1 MLLPQDKILLALMVF
16 IIMLGM
22 GATLRSSDFLNV
34 LKNPRGVLVG
44 FLSQF
49 GWMPFIAYLLA
60 VLLDLPNYVAL
71 SLILL
76 GATPGGTTSN
86 LFTYYSRG
94 SVSLSVSMT
103 VCSTIAAIFMMPLL
117 LGLYATEFS
126 AGLAIPYKSIATG
139 LAMLLIPV
147 AIGMYIRKISETWA
161 SRIEKTAGVMGIV
174 VVLFLVGIYSIRTQE
189 LLLSTAPS
197 YYIAAIMLGIC
208 GFVLGYLASR
218 VLGLKHNECKTVSLE
233 TGIQN
238 GPLTLGIIALTF
250 SNQGAEMMLL
260 PSIYGITILLT
271 ASLATMVYRTIDS
284 KEQKRG
290 NLELNAS

>member
-1 MLLPQDKILLALMVF
+1 MLLPQDKALLALMVF

-22 GATLRSSDFLNV
+22 GATLRSDDFRNV
-34 LKNPRGVLVG
+34 FKNPRGVFVG

-49 GWMPFIAYLLA
+49 GWMPIIAYLLA
-60 VLLDLPNYVAL
+60 VVLNLPNYVAL

-117 LGLYATEFS
+117 LGLYATEF
-126 AGLAIPYKSIATG
+126 AEGLTIPYKNIAG
-139 LAMLLIPV
+139 ALAMLLLPV
-147 AIGMYIRKISETWA
+147 AIGMYIRKLSVTWA
-161 SRIEKTAGVMGIV
+161 RRIEKLASFTGIG
-174 VVLFLVGIYSIRTQE
+174 VVLFLVGIYSLRNQD
-189 LLLSTAPS
+189 LLMDTPVS
-197 YYIAAIMLGIC
+197 YYVAAIMLGIC
-208 GFVLGYLASR
+208 GFVLGYLASK
-218 VLGLKHNECKTVSLE
+218 V
-233 TGIQN
+233 GIQN

-250 SNQGAEMMLL
+250 TSSQGAEMMLL

-271 ASLATMVYRTIDS
+271 ASLATLVYRKIDA
-284 KEQKRG
+284 KEQVQANPALK
-290 NLELNAS
+290 AS

>member
-22 GATLRSSDFLNV
+22 GATLRSDDFLNV
-34 LKNPRGVLVG
+34 FKNPRGVFVG

-49 GWMPFIAYLLA
+49 GWMPIIAYLLA
-60 VLLDLPNYVAL
+60 VMLNLPNYVAL

-117 LGLYATEFS
+117 LSLYATEFS
-126 AGLAIPYKSIATG
+126 AGLTIPYKNIAG
-139 LAMLLIPV
+139 ALAMLLLPV
-147 AIGMYIRKISETWA
+147 AIGMFIRKISMIWA
-161 SRIEKTAGVMGIV
+161 RRIEKLASVTGIAV
-174 VVLFLVGIYSIRTQE
+174 ILFLVGIYSLRNQQ
-189 LLLSTAPS
+189 LLMDTPLS
-197 YYIAAIMLGIC
+197 YYFAAIMLGIC
-208 GFVLGYLASR
+208 GFVLGYLASK

-250 SNQGAEMMLL
+250 ANEGAEMMLL

-271 ASLATMVYRTIDS
+271 ASLATLLYRKMDS
-284 KEQKRG
+284 VSNLQFKE
-290 NLELNAS
+290 S

>member
-1 MLLPQDKILLALMVF
+1 MLLPQDKALLALMVF

-22 GATLRSSDFLNV
+22 GATLRSDDFRNV
-34 LKNPRGVLVG
+34 FKNPRGVFVG

-49 GWMPFIAYLLA
+49 GWMPIIAYLLA
-60 VLLDLPNYVAL
+60 VVLNLPNYVAL

-117 LGLYATEFS
+117 LGLYATEF
-126 AGLAIPYKSIATG
+126 AEGLTIPYKNIAG
-139 LAMLLIPV
+139 ALAMLLIPV
-147 AIGMYIRKISETWA
+147 AIGMYIRKLSVTWA
-161 SRIEKTAGVMGIV
+161 RRIEKLASFTGIG
-174 VVLFLVGIYSIRTQE
+174 VVLFLVGIYSLRNQE
-189 LLLSTAPS
+189 LLMDTPPS
-197 YYIAAIMLGIC
+197 YYVAAIMLGIC
-208 GFVLGYLASR
+208 GFVLGYLASK
-218 VLGLKHNECKTVSLE
+218 VLGLKHKECKTVSLE

-250 SNQGAEMMLL
+250 TSQGPEMLLL
-260 PSIYGITILLT
+260 PSIYGITIILT
-271 ASLATMVYRTIDS
+271 ASLATLVYRKIDA
-284 KEQKRG
+284 KEQVQA
-290 NLELNAS
+290 NPELKAS

>member
-1 MLLPQDKILLALMVF
+1 MLLAQDKILLALMVL

-22 GATLRSSDFLNV
+22 GATLKSDDFLNV
-34 LKNPRGVLVG
+34 FKNPRGVFVG

-49 GWMPFIAYLLA
+49 GWMPIIAYLLA
-60 VLLDLPNYVAL
+60 VMLNLPNYVAL

-103 VCSTIAAIFMMPLL
+103 VCSTIAAIIMMPLL
-117 LGLYATEFS
+117 LSLYATEFS
-126 AGLAIPYKSIATG
+126 AGLTIPYKNIAG
-139 LAMLLIPV
+139 ALAMLLIPV
-147 AIGMYIRKISETWA
+147 AIGMYIRKISVAWA
-161 SRIEKTAGVMGIV
+161 RRIEKLAAVTGIG
-174 VVLFLVGIYSIRTQE
+174 VVLFLVAIYSLRNQE
-189 LLLSTAPS
+189 LLMSAPLS
-197 YYIAAIMLGIC
+197 YYMAAILLGIF
-208 GFVLGYLASR
+208 GFVLGYLASK
-218 VLGLKHNECKTVSLE
+218 VLGLKYKECKTVSLE

-250 SNQGAEMMLL
+250 ANEGAEMMLL

-271 ASLATMVYRTIDS
+271 ASLAALVYRRMDS
-284 KEQKRG
+284 LG
-290 NLELNAS
+290 N